1 MKLTKIPEH
10 RNSVLKIECWCHS
23 PYHVI
28 HFYEDLDEENKPC
41 LSFELMIN
49 PMLGFFGRIKDAL
62 KYIFGYKKYCGPFD
76 CWDLSSEDL
85 IRIKTMIEN
94 VQNKRKEK

>member
-1 MKLTKIPEH
+1 
-10 RNSVLKIECWCHS
+10 
-23 PYHVI
+23 
-28 HFYEDLDEENKPC
+28 
-41 LSFELMIN
+41 MIN

-62 KYIFGYKKYCGPFD
+62 KYIFGYKKYCGTFD

-94 VQNKRKEK
+94 IQNKRKEK